1 MLPLWV
7 LLSSSAKWG
16 SRIRWIL
23 GSLWNLIGEELFSP
37 MPTLMKVKGKE
48 PKLYFFGA
56 HSLILIHRNEYL
68 NQHFPNLNIH
78 SNGLESCEME
88 DSRIVKIKIL
98 VQWVQGGGWDPAF
111 LTAPRWC
118 SKALSDKASE
128 NGLCTGPVAQ
138 SAQLHC
144 VWVNEHWGRG
154 IQREG

>member
-1 MLPLWV
+1 
-7 LLSSSAKWG
+7 
-16 SRIRWIL
+16 
-23 GSLWNLIGEELFSP
+23 

-98 VQWVQGGGWDPAF
+98 VQ
-111 LTAPRWC
+111 
-118 SKALSDKASE
+118 
-128 NGLCTGPVAQ
+128 
-138 SAQLHC
+138 
-144 VWVNEHWGRG
+144 
-154 IQREG
+154 